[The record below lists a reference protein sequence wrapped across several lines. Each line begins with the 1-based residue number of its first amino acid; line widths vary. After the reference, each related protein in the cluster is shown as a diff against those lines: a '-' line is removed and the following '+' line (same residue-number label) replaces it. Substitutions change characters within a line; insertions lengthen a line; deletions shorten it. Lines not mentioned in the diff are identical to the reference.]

1 MEEKKVKEN
10 TNEKS
15 ETPKKPRK
23 KTTTATEKPADAP
36 KKRGRPKK
44 KPEEKVA
51 EPAKAAETVE
61 ENKTVET
68 TEAVQPIETSVE
80 TIEPNK
86 QVENTVKK
94 MCQADNKLKMYKYG
108 VIALAILSLLL
119 CFGLCDL
126 TNKLNKVT
134 DSNPVSNVVEKELS
148 VSCEETGVKLVY
160 TGLSSWYTD
169 QNGYVYELKDDNE
182 IAMIGQ
188 VLVSSGVAQEDYD
201 NYIAMLSESYT
212 LEEMQNV
219 KGYKIKPVADSTDTN
234 YILSDEDNC
243 TVFEV
248 FFEGQSE
255 EVMNKLEES
264 FKVVVEEVA
273 PVEGET
279 LTEDIPLGEI
289 TE

>member
-10 TNEKS
+10 TNEKT

-44 KPEEKVA
+44 KQEEKPVEPIEVA
-51 EPAKAAETVE
+51 KTVE
-61 ENKTVET
+61 EVKTAEV
-68 TEAVQPIETSVE
+68 TEKNTPAQIA
-80 TIEPNK
+80 EPDK
-86 QVENTVKK
+86 QVEVVTEKVCPEN
-94 MCQADNKLKMYKYG
+94 NKLKMYKYG

-126 TNKLNKVT
+126 TNKLNKVS
-134 DSNPVSNVVEKELS
+134 DNNLVSDVVEKELS
-148 VSCEETGVKLVY
+148 VSCEETGVNLVY

-188 VLVSSGVAQEDYD
+188 VLVSSGVSQEDYD
-201 NYIAMLSESYT
+201 NYIAMLGESYT

-264 FKVVVEEVA
+264 FKVVVEEA
-273 PVEGET
+273 TPVEGEM
-279 LTEDIPLGEI
+279 LTEDIPLGKT